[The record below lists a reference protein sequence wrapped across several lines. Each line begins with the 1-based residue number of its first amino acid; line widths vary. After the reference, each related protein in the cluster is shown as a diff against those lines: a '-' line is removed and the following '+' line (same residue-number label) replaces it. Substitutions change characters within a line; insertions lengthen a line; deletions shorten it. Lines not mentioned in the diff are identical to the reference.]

1 MRFPIIESIYN
12 WVSET
17 PLFTFFSKIAH
28 YQERKGEKM
37 TQHGQIRE
45 FRWPTTIRT
54 EILREILHTNFEG
67 CFRI

>member
-1 MRFPIIESIYN
+1 MRFPIIESIYI

-17 PLFTFFSKIAH
+17 PLATFSSKIAH

-37 TQHGQIRE
+37 NQNGQIRE
-45 FRWPTTIRT
+45 FRWPTAIRT
-54 EILREILHTNFEG
+54 EILREILHVNFEE